1 MFERENF
8 HRIPQILHSYH
19 CTPNTGTRL
28 WRDFD
33 RRYFRASGKTK
44 PEREKLILRNKKEIA
59 KSLNDDFQKVYFAT
73 KSSGEIVELYEMTY
87 AEMLNRMI
95 SLMYVVFESRYFY
108 MYTPQSYHKL
118 TRDRTQVRP
127 REMVGCDVSR
137 YGTTYAPTCT
147 RTILYYILV

>member
-1 MFERENF
+1 MVFERENF
-8 HRIPQILHSYH
+8 HHIPQILHSYH

-95 SLMYVVFESRYFY
+95 SLMYVVLNEICFNVHS
-108 MYTPQSYHKL
+108 P
-118 TRDRTQVRP
+118 
-127 REMVGCDVSR
+127 
-137 YGTTYAPTCT
+137 
-147 RTILYYILV
+147 ILP